1 MHFIQAENATPIQA
15 FQNLM
20 QTAAT
25 LRTGTPQTKATLVA
39 DLITQYGIDIE
50 QLDSLLS
57 AKAQGRAV
65 PQQAAPQQY
74 QDPRLDNVL
83 QFVSSIQQ
91 RQQAQEQQVIQTLQQ
106 ETEEFMNNPE
116 MEFAWDVKDD
126 MADILDL
133 AAKRGQKIS
142 LQDAYNRATMLHPT
156 ISEIVQRRKL
166 EQGAASGSEAALRAK
181 RAAVSIPNNGA
192 PGRASE
198 DSESDDLRSAIAA
211 SMRVASR
218 R

>member
-1 MHFIQAENATPIQA
+1 MMQAENATPIQA

-25 LRTGTPQTKATLVA
+25 LRTGSAMQKAELA
-39 DLITQYGIDIE
+39 AAIISQHGIDVE
-50 QLDSLLS
+50 QLDRLLS
-57 AKAQGRAV
+57 ARMNGTAA
-65 PQQAAPQQY
+65 PAPQQQY
-74 QDPRLDNVL
+74 RDPRLDEVL
-83 QFVSSIQQ
+83 GYVNAQ
-91 RQQAQEQQVIQTLQQ
+91 RQREQQQEQQVMQSLQQ

-142 LQDAYNRATMLHPT
+142 LQDAYSRATMLHPT

-166 EQGAASGSEAALRAK
+166 EQGAASGTEAALRAK
-181 RAAVSIPNNGA
+181 RAAASIPNNGA

-198 DSESDDLRSAIAA
+198 DNESDDLRSAIAA